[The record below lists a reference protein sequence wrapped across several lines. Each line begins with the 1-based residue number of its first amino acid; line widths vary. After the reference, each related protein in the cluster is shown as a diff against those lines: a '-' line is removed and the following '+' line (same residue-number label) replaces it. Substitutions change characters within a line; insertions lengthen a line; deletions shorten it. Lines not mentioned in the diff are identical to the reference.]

1 MLEEQLNGLY
11 EQYGYH
17 KFRMSKFEDYDLYA
31 QNKDFLKSGHII
43 TFTDVDGELKAL
55 KPDITLSIMKNNNGS
70 SEKVYYNEN
79 VYRDM
84 GGTFKEIL
92 QVGVE
97 SVGQLDPYAEAEV
110 IALAAKSLELLSEDC
125 VLDLSDV
132 SFVSCLLDDM
142 ALSGQV
148 REQVL
153 EFIAQKNVP
162 GVQALADRGLITI
175 ENAQTI
181 AQLMSI
187 YAPLRQGIDQAGQL
201 ARNDASWDA
210 LRQLSLVASILE
222 GFGLGDRVHL
232 DFSLVNS
239 MDYYNGV
246 IFQGFLQNIPFP
258 VLSGGRYDGLLGEFG
273 CPLPATGF
281 GVEVD
286 ALASAMCARG
296 DAAEPKAADVL
307 VFGIDGCEVRA
318 LSYARSLN
326 AQGLVCENC
335 VLNSAEAARDYAARK
350 GIGRL
355 DVVKEESVEVITIN
369 GVKGGEVQ

>member
-1 MLEEQLNGLY
+1 MLEERLNGLY
-11 EQYGYH
+11 EQYGYR

-43 TFTDVDGELKAL
+43 TFTDVDGALKAL

-110 IALAAKSLELLSEDC
+110 IALAAKSLELLSEDY

-142 ALSGQV
+142 ALSDQV

-153 EFIAQKNVP
+153 EFIAQKNAP
-162 GVQALADRGLITI
+162 GIQTLASQGKLTQ

-181 AQLMSI
+181 TQLMAI

-201 ARNDASWDA
+201 ARNNASWGR

-222 GFGLGDRVHL
+222 GFGLGAPGPSGL
-232 DFSLVNS
+232 
-239 MDYYNGV
+239 
-246 IFQGFLQNIPFP
+246 FP
-258 VLSGGRYDGLLGEFG
+258 GQQHGLLRTESSSRGSFKTSPSRCSPAG
-273 CPLPATGF
+273 GMTTVPRKIGQAGGGQSALPCTWAAWNPT
-281 GVEVD
+281 
-286 ALASAMCARG
+286 SAMKSSMT
-296 DAAEPKAADVL
+296 P
-307 VFGIDGCEVRA
+307 
-318 LSYARSLN
+318 
-326 AQGLVCENC
+326 
-335 VLNSAEAARDYAARK
+335 
-350 GIGRL
+350 
-355 DVVKEESVEVITIN
+355 T
-369 GVKGGEVQ
+369 

>member
-1 MLEEQLNGLY
+1 MLEERLNGLY
-11 EQYGYH
+11 EQYGYR

-43 TFTDVDGELKAL
+43 TFTDVDGALKAL

-110 IALAAKSLELLSEDC
+110 IALAAKSLELLSEDY

-142 ALSGQV
+142 ALSDQV

-153 EFIAQKNVP
+153 EFIAQKNAP
-162 GVQALADRGLITI
+162 GIQTLVSQGKLTQ

-181 AQLMSI
+181 AQLMAI

-201 ARNDASWDA
+201 ARNNASWEA

-258 VLSGGRYDGLLGEFG
+258 VLSGGRYDN
-273 CPLPATGF
+273 LPHKMGKQVGAIGF
-281 GVEVD
+281 ALYMGRLEPYFSSEKQYDADLMLTYGPDADLAELAAFVEKLRSQGMGVRCQRQGDPVEGVR
-286 ALASAMCARG
+286 CRKTARYVRG
-296 DAAEPKAADVL
+296 MKPEEVL
-307 VFGIDGCEVRA
+307 V
-318 LSYARSLN
+318 
-326 AQGLVCENC
+326 
-335 VLNSAEAARDYAARK
+335 
-350 GIGRL
+350 
-355 DVVKEESVEVITIN
+355 
-369 GVKGGEVQ
+369 